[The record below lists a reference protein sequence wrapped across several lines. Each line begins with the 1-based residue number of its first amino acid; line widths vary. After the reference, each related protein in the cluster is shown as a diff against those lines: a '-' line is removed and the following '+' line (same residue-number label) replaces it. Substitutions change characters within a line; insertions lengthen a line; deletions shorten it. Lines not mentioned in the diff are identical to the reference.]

1 MIFYAAHIRYGFSVL
16 FSISECCCKQI
27 RYYYWKRTSHHAA
40 YYKLASYFKMAELAL
55 VDYFVMGE
63 PIGIVATLF
72 VSFDYSRKQMQKQF
86 E

>member
-16 FSISECCCKQI
+16 FSKSECCCKQI

-55 VDYFVMGE
+55 VDYFV
-63 PIGIVATLF
+63 GIVATLF